1 MLVFSQMFFF
11 FAFSDNNYNKK
22 VDQGSAEEH
31 FAEFYNFYFNRK
43 LSIHIL
49 ESFSINIFFLLT
61 NYKFLEIKYT
71 KVVNRILQWKLI
83 ILKELE
89 KNLERERASLII

>member
-1 MLVFSQMFFF
+1 MQVFSQMFFF
-11 FAFSDNNYNKK
+11 IFAFSDNNDNIK

-49 ESFSINIFFLLT
+49 ESFSINIYFFM
-61 NYKFLEIKYT
+61 KK
-71 KVVNRILQWKLI
+71 LQI
-83 ILKELE
+83 S
-89 KNLERERASLII
+89 RD